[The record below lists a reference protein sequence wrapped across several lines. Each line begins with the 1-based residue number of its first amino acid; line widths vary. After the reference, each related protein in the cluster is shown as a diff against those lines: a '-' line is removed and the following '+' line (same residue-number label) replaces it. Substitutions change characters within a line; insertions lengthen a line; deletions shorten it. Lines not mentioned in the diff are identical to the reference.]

1 MTPQPSPEQR
11 PLPRRTPRK
20 IGAARPAGTDLP
32 RAVPPTGTAKIQEAV
47 EARDTLAAALSAA
60 GIQLPAM
67 DIRTP
72 WPEPDSGRGDGRE
85 GGRSQRYALVHLGI
99 CSAPVALA
107 LAAVV
112 RNGTN
117 R

>member
-1 MTPQPSPEQR
+1 MSGLGDQVWLRGRWRDQECVRQLRNCLLR
-11 PLPRRTPRK
+11 PHNLP
-20 IGAARPAGTDLP
+20 
-32 RAVPPTGTAKIQEAV
+32 
-47 EARDTLAAALSAA
+47 A

-72 WPEPDSGRGDGRE
+72 WPEPNSGRGDGE
-85 GGRSQRYALVHLGI
+85 EDGRSQRYALVHLGI

-107 LAAVV
+107 LAVVV
-112 RNGTN
+112 RYGTN